1 MCLVLVDG
9 EVKVE
14 CLVKECKVDA
24 VAKTAKNSTKGYDE
38 PGGGAGA
45 PVPRPRCRHRGRLH
59 RRRSHQRLSWPRP
72 QNARAEH
79 RQKQGSLEAIVH
91 AVDTYDM
98 PAGLRLSYSWHEPV
112 ENSTLEYEYTL
123 DGSARYEGTCFLS
136 FVNLAYDQ
144 QQGVYR
150 LSPEDAATLEEVSA
164 THREKENDEND
175 ENDDDD

>member
-1 MCLVLVDG
+1 MCLVFVDG

-14 CLVKECKVDA
+14 CLVKGCKVDA
-24 VAKTAKNSTKGYDE
+24 VAKTAKNSTKGYAA

-45 PVPRPRCRHRGRLH
+45 PVPRPRYRRRGRLH
-59 RRRSHQRLSWPRP
+59 SHQRLSWPRP

-98 PAGLRLSYSWHEPV
+98 PAGLRLSYRWYEPV
-112 ENSTLEYEYTL
+112 ENSTLEYKHTL
-123 DGSARYEGTCFLS
+123 NDSPHYEDTCFLS
-136 FVNLAYDQ
+136 FLNLAYDQ

-150 LSPEDAATLEEVSA
+150 LSPEDAATLEELRA
-164 THREKENDEND
+164 AHQ
-175 ENDDDD
+175 

>member
-1 MCLVLVDG
+1 MLRPVAAPERQFLGLDVDVAAVFIEDGAISVYLGRVLKMLVP
-9 EVKVE
+9 
-14 CLVKECKVDA
+14 
-24 VAKTAKNSTKGYDE
+24 STGKS
-38 PGGGAGA
+38 
-45 PVPRPRCRHRGRLH
+45 R
-59 RRRSHQRLSWPRP
+59 
-72 QNARAEH
+72 
-79 RQKQGSLEAIVH
+79 SLEAIVH

-150 LSPEDAATLEEVSA
+150 LSPEDAATLEELRA
-164 THREKENDEND
+164 AH
-175 ENDDDD
+175 